1 MTQQEFTQRTQV
13 EVSMKEFDYIHEM
26 YMNNDMDKDEFC
38 KMWVKMNKTRVER
51 AKAEKKAAER
61 KQKVREILWTVW
73 NKYAFKDYMWKV
85 MWLNHSIL
93 NKKEEKAVEEAGIDL
108 RYYSHDAGGYLYY
121 NMYDT
126 LYGIGEVLG
135 LYK

>member
-1 MTQQEFTQRTQV
+1 MTQQEFTNRTQV
-13 EVSMKEFDYIHEM
+13 EVSYNEFNAINEV
-26 YMNNDMDKDEFC
+26 YMNSDLDKDEFC
-38 KMWVKMNKTRVER
+38 KMWVKMNHRRV
-51 AKAEKKAAER
+51 AICKAEKKATER
-61 KQKVREILWTVW
+61 KQKVRDILWNVW
-73 NKYAFKDYMWKV
+73 NKYAFKDYQWKV

-126 LYGIGEVLG
+126 LYGIGEFLG